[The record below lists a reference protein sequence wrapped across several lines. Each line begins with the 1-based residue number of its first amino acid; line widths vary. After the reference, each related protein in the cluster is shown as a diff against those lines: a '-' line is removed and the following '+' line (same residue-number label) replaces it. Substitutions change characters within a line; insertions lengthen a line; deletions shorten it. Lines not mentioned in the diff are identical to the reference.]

1 MFGCCAP
8 FVPRPGASLRGVE
21 GSGLSY
27 DVRGENMRWR
37 VCEGSGLAVVVF
49 WLAVVVFWLAV
60 VVFWLAVAVFSLAV
74 VAFWLAVLAMAALT
88 LQTM

>member
-1 MFGCCAP
+1 
-8 FVPRPGASLRGVE
+8 
-21 GSGLSY
+21 
-27 DVRGENMRWR
+27 MRWR
-37 VCEGSGLAVVVF
+37 VCEGSG
-49 WLAVVVFWLAV
+49 LAV